1 MDFQRGVCMKL
12 NKIIALAL
20 AGILTFS
27 IGTTAFASEMQ
38 ALQAEKAAAEAQYA
52 QTQSNISNLESKKQE
67 LENYLTQLNAQY
79 EELTAAVA
87 QLSVQAAE
95 KEEEL
100 KTIQEDLEKAR
111 AAAEEQY
118 EAMKLR
124 IAYMYEKG
132 GSNMLEVL
140 LSSQSLAEF
149 LNRASNVAEISEY
162 DRNMLQKY
170 ENLLEHIDNQ
180 EAAVEEE
187 VASINDLLSER
198 SAKKQEVQS
207 LTAST
212 SDSISSYAAQIGAS
226 QSEANALLAEIANAD
241 SSIAS
246 LVQQAAAQEAAAA
259 AAQEAEAQESQEEDY
274 GYDPAEDTTESYSS
288 STSSEVVVESVDE
301 DYEESYSDEAY
312 TEESYTE
319 APYAEESYAEESYE
333 ETYEEET
340 YEETASDSGSG
351 TYLGNFT
358 LTAYC
363 GCAQCCGT
371 AGNLT
376 ASGTVP
382 TQGRTV
388 AMGGVAFGTQLS
400 INGSIYTVEDTGTP
414 YGHVDIFF
422 NNHEEALNFGLQYAD
437 VYQVG

>member
-1 MDFQRGVCMKL
+1 MKIKKL
-12 NKIIALAL
+12 ISLAL
-20 AGILTFS
+20 SGIMVFS

-38 ALQAEKAAAEAQYA
+38 ELQAEKAAAEAQYA
-52 QTQSNISNLESKKQE
+52 QTQGGISDLESKKQE
-67 LENYLTQLNAQY
+67 LENYLAQLNAQY
-79 EELTAAVA
+79 EELTESVA
-87 QLSVQAAE
+87 ELGVQAAE

-100 KTIQEDLEKAR
+100 KTIQADLEKAR
-111 AAAEEQY
+111 AAAEKQY
-118 EAMKLR
+118 EAMKIR
-124 IAYMYEKG
+124 IAYMYERG

-162 DRNMLQKY
+162 DRNMLRKY
-170 ENLLEHIDNQ
+170 EDLLQQIDSQ
-180 EAAVEEE
+180 EEAMEEE
-187 VASINDLLSER
+187 VSSINALLSER
-198 SAKKQEVQS
+198 SEKKQEVQS

-212 SDSISSYAAQIGAS
+212 NESISSYVAQISAS
-226 QSEANALLAEIANAD
+226 QAEADALMAEIANAD

-246 LVQQAAAQEAAAA
+246 LVQQAAAQEAA
-259 AAQEAEAQESQEEDY
+259 AQESQEEDY

-301 DYEESYSDEAY
+301 GYEAAYSSEAYAEAYSSEVYAESYSESYAEEAYAEESY
-312 TEESYTE
+312 TEESY
-319 APYAEESYAEESYE
+319 EEEYYEEESYE
-333 ETYEEET
+333 ET
-340 YEETASDSGSG
+340 SSNSGSG

-382 TQGRTV
+382 SQGRTV

-400 INGSIYTVEDTGTP
+400 INGNIYTVEDTGTP
-414 YGHVDIFF
+414 YGHVDIYFDS
-422 NNHEEALNFGLQYAD
+422 HDAALSFGLQYAD